1 MNWTKR
7 IVLLLILATA
17 VFAADEGKRLTRA
30 EALSSVTEKYQ
41 PSYPA
46 LAKQLKVS
54 GAVELE
60 AIVSETGIVEKVNV
74 ISGNLILT
82 KAGAEALIKWKFR
95 PALADGKPVKAI
107 APVQF
112 TFTN

>member
-1 MNWTKR
+1 MKWTKR
-7 IVLLLILATA
+7 IGLLLLLAVA

-30 EALSSVTEKYQ
+30 EAMSAAVDKVQ
-41 PSYPA
+41 PAYPA
-46 LAKQLKVS
+46 LAKQLKVT
-54 GAVELE
+54 GTVELE
-60 AIVSETGIVEKVNV
+60 AVVSESGAVEKVNV

-82 KAGAEALIKWKFR
+82 KAGSDALMKWKFR

-112 TFTN
+112 SFTN

>member
-1 MNWTKR
+1 M
-7 IVLLLILATA
+7 LTA
-17 VFAADEGKRLTRA
+17 VVFAADEGKRLTRA
-30 EALSSVTEKYQ
+30 EALGAVTEKYQ
-41 PSYPA
+41 PAYPA

-54 GAVELE
+54 GTVDLE

-95 PALADGKPVKAI
+95 PVLADGKPVKAI

-112 TFTN
+112 SFTN

>member
-7 IVLLLILATA
+7 IGLLLMLALA
-17 VFAADEGKRLTRA
+17 AFAADEGKRLTRA
-30 EALSSVTEKYQ
+30 EALSAVTEKYQ

-54 GAVELE
+54 GTIDLE
-60 AIVSETGIVEKVNV
+60 AVLSETGVVEKVNV

-95 PALADGKPVKAI
+95 PVLADGKPVKAI